1 MVNPLKNKQ
10 ELTYEPVHEDLDFL
24 AQVVRFVAVHTAVP
38 YISTAGFE
46 PEPCFQ
52 TPKSKPPGL
61 RENFK
66 ER

>member
-24 AQVVRFVAVHTAVP
+24 AQVVRFVAVHNAVP
-38 YISTAGFE
+38 YINTTGFE
-46 PEPCFQ
+46 PELGFQ
-52 TPKSKPPGL
+52 TPKREPRGIS
-61 RENFK
+61 ENFE